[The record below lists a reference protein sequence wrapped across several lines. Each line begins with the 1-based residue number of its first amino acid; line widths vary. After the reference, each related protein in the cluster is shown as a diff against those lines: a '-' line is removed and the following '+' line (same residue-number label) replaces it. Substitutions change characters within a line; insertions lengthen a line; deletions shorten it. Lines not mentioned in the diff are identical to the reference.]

1 MWWMGTHS
9 QSAAQDIRAA
19 AGGAETGGAERS
31 GLEVEPGTGG
41 GLQEGGPGAS
51 AAGLG
56 PRQPR
61 ASLRA
66 ISGTTAPQSWPHA
79 QALMQS
85 EAWTQPVNLML
96 RSVFI
101 M

>member
-1 MWWMGTHS
+1 MP
-9 QSAAQDIRAA
+9 R
-19 AGGAETGGAERS
+19 
-31 GLEVEPGTGG
+31 LEGPR
-41 GLQEGGPGAS
+41 QEGPS
-51 AAGLG
+51 ALGLRWSRGREEVCRRAGLG